1 LRQWLNFYESP
12 AEVAPD
18 PNQFWGFR
26 GFAGQ
31 LMTGS
36 GLLLI
41 RVPWRLLPVACGIL
55 VLTVGAALAAEG
67 KAAPSDVIFLAQL
80 ITLMVVGRL
89 LGEAMNRIGQP
100 SVMGMLLG
108 GIVLGPS
115 LFGALWPH
123 LQEMLFPKTPEQ
135 KAMLDGISQFGI
147 LLLLLLTGM
156 ETDLKLVRKVGRAAI
171 SISLTGVAVP
181 FACGF
186 ALGQFMP
193 EALLPHSEQR
203 LLTSLFL
210 GTAMSISSIKIVAA
224 IVREMGFTRRNLG
237 QIIVASAI
245 CEDSIGW
252 VIIAITLSLAEAGT
266 IDPVSVAKSVL
277 GTAVFLVA
285 SFTIGRRVVFF
296 LIRWTNDNFASDFP
310 VITMILVI
318 MGGMALTTHLIGVH
332 TVLGAFVAGMLIGE
346 SPILSKHID
355 EQLRGL
361 ILAFFMP
368 VFFGIAG
375 LSADLTVLKDPV
387 LALMTLGLIA
397 IASFGKFAGAFIG
410 GEIGGLAKREALA
423 LACAMNARGSTEV
436 IVATIGLSM
445 GALSQNLFTM
455 IVAMA
460 IITTMAMPPMLRW
473 GLSRVP
479 MSKTEKERLEREEFE
494 AKGFVSNLER
504 LLLAADESP
513 NGKFAS
519 RLAGVL
525 AGTRGLPI
533 TILPLTATGKSKQTA
548 KQEKDEPARGDRAE
562 ETVKSAAGDTK
573 RAKGEEDDKP
583 AEVDVTVRKL
593 EGSSEQSVANEA
605 KKGYDLLLVGV
616 GNTAAKRDT
625 KSAAK
630 SGGVFHPDVA
640 RIALAFEGPLAIVIG
655 KGVHLKQPERSPLEI
670 LVPVNGT
677 DVSRRAAEVAIA
689 IARACD
695 CPITALYVANTGG
708 SNGGRKRLGFRA
720 GQEEQAIVK
729 DIVDM
734 ADRYDVTIKTAL
746 HSDVAP
752 DEAILA
758 EAKKVKHD
766 LIVMGVSRRPGD
778 KLFFGDTAAAVLD
791 RAPGSIM
798 FVAS

>member
-1 LRQWLNFYESP
+1 
-12 AEVAPD
+12 
-18 PNQFWGFR
+18 
-26 GFAGQ
+26 
-31 LMTGS
+31 
-36 GLLLI
+36 
-41 RVPWRLLPVACGIL
+41 
-55 VLTVGAALAAEG
+55 
-67 KAAPSDVIFLAQL
+67 
-80 ITLMVVGRL
+80 
-89 LGEAMNRIGQP
+89 
-100 SVMGMLLG
+100 
-108 GIVLGPS
+108 
-115 LFGALWPH
+115 
-123 LQEMLFPKTPEQ
+123 
-135 KAMLDGISQFGI
+135 
-147 LLLLLLTGM
+147 
-156 ETDLKLVRKVGRAAI
+156 
-171 SISLTGVAVP
+171 
-181 FACGF
+181 
-186 ALGQFMP
+186 
-193 EALLPHSEQR
+193 
-203 LLTSLFL
+203 
-210 GTAMSISSIKIVAA
+210 
-224 IVREMGFTRRNLG
+224 
-237 QIIVASAI
+237 
-245 CEDSIGW
+245 
-252 VIIAITLSLAEAGT
+252 
-266 IDPVSVAKSVL
+266 
-277 GTAVFLVA
+277 
-285 SFTIGRRVVFF
+285 
-296 LIRWTNDNFASDFP
+296 
-310 VITMILVI
+310 MILVI
-318 MGGMALTTHLIGVH
+318 MGGMALTTHFIGVH

-375 LSADLTVLKDPV
+375 LSADLTVLKDPM

-410 GEIGGLAKREALA
+410 GEIGGLQRREALA

-460 IITTMAMPPMLRW
+460 VITTLAMPPMLRW

-479 MSKTEKERLEREEFE
+479 MSKAEKERLEREELE
-494 AKGFVSNLER
+494 AKGFVPNLER
-504 LLLAADESP
+504 LLLAADESA

-533 TILPLTATGKSKQTA
+533 TVLPLSSGGKARQTA
-548 KQEKDEPARGDRAE
+548 KQEQPARGDRAE
-562 ETVKSAAGDTK
+562 ETVKSAAEDTK
-573 RAKGEEDDKP
+573 RPRGEEDDAP
-583 AEVDVTVRKL
+583 ARVDVTVRKL
-593 EGSSEQSVANEA
+593 AGSSEQSVANEA
-605 KKGYDLLLVGV
+605 KKGYDFLLVGV
-616 GNTAAKRDT
+616 GNT
-625 KSAAK
+625 SAK
-630 SGGVFHPDVA
+630 SGAFHPDVA
-640 RIALAFEGPLAIVIG
+640 RIALAFDGPFAIVIG
-655 KGVHLKQPERSPLEI
+655 KGVHLKQPEQSPLEI

-695 CPITALYVANTGG
+695 CPITALYVANIGG
-708 SNGGRKRLGFRA
+708 SNGGRKRSGFRA
-720 GQEEQAIVK
+720 RQEEQAIIK

-758 EAKKVKHD
+758 EARKVKHD

-778 KLFFGDTAAAVLD
+778 KLYFGDTAAAVLD